1 MRLLLIV
8 LLCFSTLGVQSRS
21 PIARSFELR
30 HFTTDAN
37 ANGETDLK
45 GETEWMDLNQ
55 RVEFLHRYADHA
67 AAFFNDKNL
76 DTKLVKQEE
85 IHALLKNWK
94 PQPLT
99 TVRKTIPLSEWKSYG
114 YREGLDEEKKEALHR
129 WETNRGV
136 KVQGGKL
143 HLAGST
149 IHREIDPITWRFKL
163 ETNLHLKGNASLDIH
178 LGNEATNA
186 LEVTLN
192 ASSVT
197 ITSEG
202 KRSTVEIDE
211 REPGTRSVHL
221 VVEGDFSE
229 KALNLYID
237 GKRVA
242 DFVPF
247 SHRDVELANRLYLAA
262 KGDVEIDDI
271 FLFNHDPAP
280 DTPRQPIRSSIVLDE
295 DFEPRPG
302 IAGWQA
308 PGYDDSHW
316 RIVSLPA
323 VRGGIREAGE
333 DLYLRHEIELEP
345 FERATLEIETIDPA
359 GEVWVNGQVV
369 AVTHG
374 RQPRSLDLTGY
385 LKPGKNLLAV
395 KVKPYY
401 SNHPM
406 LHAPDDRHIGWFLGR
421 AKLLLSSTCMIQ
433 SAEAYT
439 LELEGEK
446 AVQAHRVKVQYPRK
460 DYLQGSLE
468 VNYYPWFPEEGE
480 RVAGKKVDVQVRP
493 RIDNEFEIE
502 LEVPDAALWSGGNP
516 NLYRVEVILRN
527 ADGELLDDAVFTT
540 GIRVVRQEKGEL
552 LINGKPEMLNG
563 AQIMGMRPPLETMA
577 KHNRCAPAESV
588 AEEMLS
594 LRKMGAN
601 LLRVHVHAEQD
612 TIDGIN
618 DPRYAELA
626 DQMGIY
632 LIWSTAGFIREGEA
646 WNVDFEGYPGYMGQ
660 VYNHPSIVLWEAS
673 NHPNRFRHHDISD
686 THDFISKIYR
696 VIEGRDQSRLISPT
710 SFWQHTHYANHE
722 GTIDR
727 DGNPIQAVEEFHA
740 PLMTRGS
747 QDAYSGYGAEW
758 SRIRT
763 MPNKWAASVLEAN
776 DKAYFNFEHEESAAQ
791 PNWELH
797 RGKPWYKVQS
807 YEWEYEEGSIGKK
820 LDSEDWRA
828 SQGYQAFSAWES
840 MKKQMLIGYDGFS
853 WCTLEGGANMG
864 TYQKPLIDNLGHPKL
879 AYHVNRMVFQPTWAG
894 SDNVDVV
901 HGPADMI
908 TPVIH
913 HLGEE
918 KKVDLEVILTT
929 VDGKSVEKKRY
940 NAIELDEGRSVTRL
954 EPFRFKKAKEGT
966 YAIHY
971 VIY

>member
-1 MRLLLIV
+1 
-8 LLCFSTLGVQSRS
+8 
-21 PIARSFELR
+21 
-30 HFTTDAN
+30 
-37 ANGETDLK
+37 
-45 GETEWMDLNQ
+45 
-55 RVEFLHRYADHA
+55 
-67 AAFFNDKNL
+67 
-76 DTKLVKQEE
+76 
-85 IHALLKNWK
+85 
-94 PQPLT
+94 
-99 TVRKTIPLSEWKSYG
+99 
-114 YREGLDEEKKEALHR
+114 
-129 WETNRGV
+129 
-136 KVQGGKL
+136 
-143 HLAGST
+143 
-149 IHREIDPITWRFKL
+149 
-163 ETNLHLKGNASLDIH
+163 
-178 LGNEATNA
+178 
-186 LEVTLN
+186 
-192 ASSVT
+192 
-197 ITSEG
+197 
-202 KRSTVEIDE
+202 
-211 REPGTRSVHL
+211 
-221 VVEGDFSE
+221 
-229 KALNLYID
+229 
-237 GKRVA
+237 
-242 DFVPF
+242 
-247 SHRDVELANRLYLAA
+247 
-262 KGDVEIDDI
+262 
-271 FLFNHDPAP
+271 
-280 DTPRQPIRSSIVLDE
+280 
-295 DFEPRPG
+295 
-302 IAGWQA
+302 
-308 PGYDDSHW
+308 
-316 RIVSLPA
+316 
-323 VRGGIREAGE
+323 
-333 DLYLRHEIELEP
+333 
-345 FERATLEIETIDPA
+345 
-359 GEVWVNGQVV
+359 
-369 AVTHG
+369 
-374 RQPRSLDLTGY
+374 
-385 LKPGKNLLAV
+385 
-395 KVKPYY
+395 
-401 SNHPM
+401 
-406 LHAPDDRHIGWFLGR
+406 
-421 AKLLLSSTCMIQ
+421 MIQ

-439 LELEGEK
+439 LELEGKK

-540 GIRVVRQEKGEL
+540 GIRVVRQENGEL

-577 KHNRCAPAESV
+577 KHNRCAPAESIV
-588 AEEMLS
+588 EEMLS

-646 WNVDFEGYPGYMGQ
+646 WNVDFEGYPEYMGQ

-807 YEWEYEEGSIGKK
+807 YEWEYEEEASARNSTARIG
-820 LDSEDWRA
+820 
-828 SQGYQAFSAWES
+828 
-840 MKKQMLIGYDGFS
+840 
-853 WCTLEGGANMG
+853 
-864 TYQKPLIDNLGHPKL
+864 
-879 AYHVNRMVFQPTWAG
+879 
-894 SDNVDVV
+894 
-901 HGPADMI
+901 GPA
-908 TPVIH
+908 
-913 HLGEE
+913 
-918 KKVDLEVILTT
+918 K
-929 VDGKSVEKKRY
+929 
-940 NAIELDEGRSVTRL
+940 ATR
-954 EPFRFKKAKEGT
+954 PSRPGSR
-966 YAIHY
+966 
-971 VIY
+971 